1 MKPFSEMIKS
11 ELEAA
16 AEAAGVIDAVRE
28 YAKNPVKP
36 TNAEYVHVLEMDAA
50 EKAGKVTIEP
60 AEDEDVKGTN
70 GTEDTDAETKLA
82 NKVEDLNTMI
92 PVIVTDHDNSID
104 IAEDEERRTIGIRWG
119 NPMIGMTT
127 THVARH
133 GKLQYLPKGAVMRLK
148 KIPLADHIKD
158 ADGKE
163 KSVLERRRF
172 SVSDTTGWSEAEFEA
187 HKKEQAMKRI

>member
-16 AEAAGVIDAVRE
+16 AEAAGVVDAVRE
-28 YAKNPVKP
+28 YAKNSAKP
-36 TNAEYVHVLEMDAA
+36 TNAEYVYVLEMDAA
-50 EKAGKVTIEP
+50 EKAGKVTIESV
-60 AEDEDVKGTN
+60 EDEDEK
-70 GTEDTDAETKLA
+70 GTEDTDSETKLA

-104 IAEDEERRTIGIRWG
+104 VTEDEERRTIGLRWG

-127 THVARH
+127 TQVARH
-133 GKLQYLPKGAVMRLK
+133 GKLQYLPKGAVIRLK

-187 HKKEQAMKRI
+187 HRKEQAMKRI